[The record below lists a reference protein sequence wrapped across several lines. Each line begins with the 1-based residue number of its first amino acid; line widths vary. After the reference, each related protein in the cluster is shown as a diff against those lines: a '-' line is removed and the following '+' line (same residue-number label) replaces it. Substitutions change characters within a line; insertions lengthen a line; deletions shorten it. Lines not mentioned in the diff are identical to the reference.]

1 MKNGVANTRQKKR
14 KKNKNDF
21 VEFNTK
27 EKIKMLEKMRN
38 Y

>member
-1 MKNGVANTRQKKR
+1 MGWQIQDKKKR
-14 KKNKNDF
+14 KKIKNDF